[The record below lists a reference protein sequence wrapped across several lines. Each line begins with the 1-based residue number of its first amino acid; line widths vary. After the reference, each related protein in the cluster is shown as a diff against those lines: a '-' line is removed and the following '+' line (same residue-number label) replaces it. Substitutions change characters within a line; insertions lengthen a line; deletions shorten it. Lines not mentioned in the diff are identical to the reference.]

1 MFTMQTNLTMKKEYP
16 FFIKAP
22 LILLGLVIFVF
33 ILSILRDVMV
43 PLAFAALIAILL
55 NPLCV
60 RLERK
65 MNKIVAIIISML
77 IAILALAGLAYFL
90 SSQIAHFFD
99 NVDAMKQK
107 FAELLVII
115 QKWLEQTFGIAVQKQ
130 VQMVKEAANGS
141 KAVIGETLS
150 GALGVLSVIFLI
162 PVYTFLIMLYKTLIL
177 NFLYEVFSEE
187 NQRKV
192 GEILAE
198 TKAAIQSYIVGLL
211 IETGIVAVMN
221 SCALLIL
228 GVQNAILI
236 GVIGAILNLLPYIGG
251 IIAIA
256 LPVLMATLT
265 TDGFTTQLL
274 IIASY
279 ALIQFI
285 DNNIL
290 VPRIVS
296 SKVQINALISIVVVL
311 LGAALWGVPG
321 MFLSIPFIAV
331 LKIIFDRIEGLKPW
345 GKLLGDNIPTE
356 HMGQLKRLRRRN
368 PKPSASVVK

>member
-1 MFTMQTNLTMKKEYP
+1 MKKEFP
-16 FFIKAP
+16 FYIKAP
-22 LILLGLVIFVF
+22 IILLGLVISVF
-33 ILSILRDVMV
+33 ILSTLHDILV
-43 PLAFAALIAILL
+43 PLAFAGLIAILL
-55 NPLCV
+55 NPLTI
-60 RLERK
+60 RLEKR
-65 MNKIVAIIISML
+65 MHKILAIIISML
-77 IAILALAGLAYFL
+77 IALIAVAGLAYFL

-107 FAELLVII
+107 LSQLMSIV
-115 QKWLEQTFGIAVQKQ
+115 QKWLEQSFGIGTRKQ
-130 VQMVKEAANGS
+130 VQMVNEAANNS
-141 KAVIGETLS
+141 KAVIGQTLS
-150 GALGVLSVIFLI
+150 GALSVLSVIFLI

-187 NQRKV
+187 NQQKV
-192 GEILAE
+192 GEILTE

-296 SKVQINALISIVVVL
+296 SKVQINALISIIVVL
-311 LGAALWGVPG
+311 LGAALWGVSG

-331 LKIIFDRIEGLKPW
+331 LKIVFDRIEGLKPW
-345 GKLLGDNIPTE
+345 GKLLGDIIPTE
-356 HMGQLKRLRRRN
+356 HMGQLKRLRKRNSRN
-368 PKPSASVVK
+368 PKNSTKQN

>member
-1 MFTMQTNLTMKKEYP
+1 MKKEFP
-16 FFIKAP
+16 FYIKAP
-22 LILLGLVIFVF
+22 VIMLGLVLAVF
-33 ILSILRDVMV
+33 ILNVLRDILV

-55 NPLCV
+55 NPLSV

-65 MNKIVAIIISML
+65 LPKIISIIIAMATAL
-77 IAILALAGLAYFL
+77 IVLAAVAYFL

-107 FAELLVII
+107 FGELLNNV
-115 QKWLEQTFGIAVQKQ
+115 QAWLEKTFGIATQKQ
-130 VQMVKEAANGS
+130 VQMINEAANSS
-141 KAVIGETLS
+141 KAVIGQTLS
-150 GALGVLSVIFLI
+150 GALGVLSVVFLI

-177 NFLYEVFSEE
+177 NFLYEVFSSE
-187 NQRKV
+187 NQQKV

-211 IETGIVAVMN
+211 IETGIVAVLN

-228 GVQNAILI
+228 GVENAILI

-256 LPVLMATLT
+256 LPVLMATVT
-265 TDGFTTQLL
+265 TDGYTTQLL
-274 IIASY
+274 IVAAY

-285 DNNIL
+285 DNNLL
-290 VPRIVS
+290 VPKIVS
-296 SKVQINALISIVVVL
+296 SKVQINALISIVIVL
-311 LGAALWGVPG
+311 LGAAVWGVPG
-321 MFLSIPFIAV
+321 MFLSIPFVAV
-331 LKIIFDRIEGLKPW
+331 LKIIFDRIEELKPW

-356 HMGQLKRLRRRN
+356 HLGQLKRLRRARKTQAV
-368 PKPSASVVK
+368 KPG

>member
-1 MFTMQTNLTMKKEYP
+1 MNKNYP

-22 LILLGLVIFVF
+22 IILLGLVISIY
-33 ILSILRDVMV
+33 ILSVLRDVLV
-43 PLAFAALIAILL
+43 PLAFASLIAILL
-55 NPLCV
+55 NPLST
-60 RLERK
+60 RLERHLP
-65 MNKIVAIIISML
+65 KIVSILLSMI
-77 IAILALAGLAYFL
+77 IAILIVAGLAYFL
-90 SSQIAHFFD
+90 SAQIAHFFD
-99 NVDAMKQK
+99 NVEAMKQK
-107 FAELLVII
+107 LSELLVII
-115 QKWLEQTFGIAVQKQ
+115 QQWLEQTFGISTQKQ
-130 VQMVKEAANGS
+130 VQMVNEAANNS
-141 KAVIGETLS
+141 KAIIGQTLS

-187 NQRKV
+187 NQKKV
-192 GEILAE
+192 GEILSE

-211 IETGIVAVMN
+211 IETGIVAVLN
-221 SCALLIL
+221 SSALLIL

-265 TDGFTTQLL
+265 QDGFTTQLL
-274 IIASY
+274 IIAAY

-296 SKVQINALISIVVVL
+296 SKVQINALISIVIVL

-331 LKIIFDRIEGLKPW
+331 LKIVFDRIDGLKPW

-356 HMGQLKRLRRRN
+356 HMGQLKRLRRK
-368 PKPSASVVK
+368 KPALSEKI

>member
-1 MFTMQTNLTMKKEYP
+1 MIKTYP
-16 FFIKAP
+16 FYVKVP
-22 LILLGLVIFVF
+22 LILLGLVITVF
-33 ILSILRDVMV
+33 ILSVLRDILV
-43 PLAFAALIAILL
+43 PLAFASLIAILL
-55 NPLCV
+55 NPLSNF
-60 RLERK
+60 LDRK
-65 MNKIVAIIISML
+65 LPKILSIIISML
-77 IAILALAGLAYFL
+77 TAVLVLMGLMYFL

-99 NVDAMKQK
+99 NVDQMKQK
-107 FAELLVII
+107 LVEVSHII
-115 QKWLEQTFGIAVQKQ
+115 QGWLEKTFGITTQKQ
-130 VQMVKEAANGS
+130 VKMLNDAANSS
-141 KAVIGETLS
+141 KAIIGQTLN
-150 GALGVLSVIFLI
+150 GVLGVLSVIFLI

-177 NFLYEVFSEE
+177 NFFYEVFAEE
-187 NQRKV
+187 NQKKV
-192 GEILAE
+192 GEILTE
-198 TKAAIQSYIVGLL
+198 TKAAIQSYIIGLL
-211 IETGIVAVMN
+211 IETSIVAVLN
-221 SCALLIL
+221 SSALLIL

-274 IIASY
+274 IIGAY

-296 SKVQINALISIVVVL
+296 SKVQINALISIVIVL

-331 LKIIFDRIEGLKPW
+331 LKIIFDRIEDLKPW
-345 GKLLGDNIPTE
+345 GKLLGDTIPTE
-356 HMGQLKRLRRRN
+356 HMGQLKRFRR
-368 PKPSASVVK
+368 KKTVVVKAD

>member
-1 MFTMQTNLTMKKEYP
+1 MIKNYP
-16 FFIKAP
+16 FYIKAP
-22 LILLGLVIFVF
+22 VILLGLVITVF
-33 ILSILRDVMV
+33 ILSTLRDVLV
-43 PLAFAALIAILL
+43 PLAFATLIAILL
-55 NPLCV
+55 NPLTV
-60 RLERK
+60 RIERFVP
-65 MNKIVAIIISML
+65 KIVAIVLAML
-77 IAILALAGLAYFL
+77 IALLFIAGLAYFL
-90 SSQIAHFFD
+90 SSQIAHFFE
-99 NVDAMKQK
+99 NVEAMKQK
-107 FAELLVII
+107 FSELLVII
-115 QKWLEQTFGIAVQKQ
+115 QTWLERTFGIATQKQ
-130 VQMVKEAANGS
+130 VQMVKEAANNS
-141 KAVIGETLS
+141 KALVGQTLS
-150 GALGVLSVIFLI
+150 GALGILSVIFLI

-187 NQRKV
+187 NQKKV
-192 GEILAE
+192 GEILSE
-198 TKAAIQSYIVGLL
+198 TKAAIQSYIIGLL

-221 SCALLIL
+221 SSALLIL
-228 GVQNAILI
+228 GVPNAILI

-265 TDGFTTQLL
+265 SDGFTTQLL

-296 SKVQINALISIVVVL
+296 SKVQINALISIVIVL

-345 GKLLGDNIPTE
+345 GKLLGDTIPTE
-356 HMGQLKRLRRRN
+356 HMGQLKRMRRRR
-368 PKPSASVVK
+368 SVAAAK

>member
-1 MFTMQTNLTMKKEYP
+1 MKREFP
-16 FFIKAP
+16 FYIKAP
-22 LILLGLVIFVF
+22 VIMLGLVIAVF
-33 ILSILRDVMV
+33 ILSVLRDILV
-43 PLAFAALIAILL
+43 PLAFSTLIAILL
-55 NPLCV
+55 NPLTV

-65 MNKIVAIIISML
+65 MNKILAIIAAML
-77 IAILALAGLAYFL
+77 IAVSVVAGLAYFL

-107 FAELLVII
+107 LSELLVII
-115 QKWLEQTFGIAVQKQ
+115 QRWLEQSFGIGAQKQ
-130 VQMVKEAANGS
+130 MQMVNEAVNGN
-141 KAVIGETLS
+141 KAVIGQTLS
-150 GALGVLSVIFLI
+150 GALGILSVIFLI
-162 PVYTFLIMLYKTLIL
+162 PVYTFLLLLYKTLIL

-187 NQRKV
+187 NQMKV
-192 GEILAE
+192 GQILTE
-198 TKAAIQSYIVGLL
+198 TKGAIQSYIVGLL

-265 TDGFTTQLL
+265 MDGFSTQLL
-274 IIASY
+274 IIAAY

-296 SKVQINALISIVVVL
+296 SKVQINALVSIIVVL
-311 LGAALWGVPG
+311 LGASLWGVPG

-331 LKIIFDRIEGLKPW
+331 LKIIFDRVQDLKPW
-345 GKLLGDNIPTE
+345 GKILGDNIPTE
-356 HMGQLKRLRRRN
+356 HMGQYKRFRRRS
-368 PKPSASVVK
+368 PKPVVDAAAS

>member
-1 MFTMQTNLTMKKEYP
+1 MKKEFP
-16 FFIKAP
+16 FYIKAP
-22 LILLGLVIFVF
+22 VILLGLVIVVF
-33 ILSILRDVMV
+33 ILGVLRDILV
-43 PLAFAALIAILL
+43 PLAFATLIAILL
-55 NPLCV
+55 NPLSA

-65 MNKIVAIIISML
+65 LHKIIAIIISML
-77 IAILALAGLAYFL
+77 IAVIAVAGLAFFL

-107 FAELLVII
+107 FSELLVII
-115 QKWLEQTFGIAVQKQ
+115 QRWLEQTFGIGAQKQ
-130 VQMVKEAANGS
+130 MQMINEAANGS
-141 KAVIGETLS
+141 KAIIGQTLS
-150 GALGVLSVIFLI
+150 GALGVLSVVFLI

-187 NQRKV
+187 NQQKV
-192 GEILAE
+192 GEIISE

-274 IIASY
+274 IIAAY

-296 SKVQINALISIVVVL
+296 SKVQINALVSIVIVL
-311 LGAALWGVPG
+311 LGASLWGVPG

-331 LKIIFDRIEGLKPW
+331 LKIVFDRIDGLKPW
-345 GKLLGDNIPTE
+345 GKILGDNIPME
-356 HMGQLKRLRRRN
+356 HMGQFKRLRRRN
-368 PKPSASVVK
+368 TVLAKPAN

>member
-1 MFTMQTNLTMKKEYP
+1 MKREFP
-16 FFIKAP
+16 FYIKAP
-22 LILLGLVIFVF
+22 AILLGILITVF
-33 ILSILRDVMV
+33 ILSVLRDILV

-55 NPLCV
+55 NPLSV
-60 RLERK
+60 RLEK
-65 MNKIVAIIISML
+65 LVHKIVAITISML
-77 IAILALAGLAYFL
+77 IAVLAIAGIAYFL

-107 FAELLVII
+107 FYELLTII
-115 QKWLEQTFGIAVQKQ
+115 QKWLEQTFGIGARKQ
-130 VQMVKEAANGS
+130 AQMINEAANGS
-141 KAVIGETLS
+141 KAVIGQTLS
-150 GALGVLSVIFLI
+150 GALGILSVIFLI
-162 PVYTFLIMLYKTLIL
+162 PVYTFLIMLYKTLVL

-187 NQRKV
+187 NQQKV
-192 GEILAE
+192 GEILTE

-211 IETGIVAVMN
+211 IETGIVAAMN

-311 LGAALWGVPG
+311 LGAALWGIPG

-331 LKIIFDRIEGLKPW
+331 LKIVFDRIDGLKPW

-356 HMGQLKRLRRRN
+356 HMGQLKRLRRRSSRS
-368 PKPSASVVK
+368 SASAAKK

>member
-1 MFTMQTNLTMKKEYP
+1 MKREFP
-16 FFIKAP
+16 FYIKAP
-22 LILLGLVIFVF
+22 VIMLGLVIAVF
-33 ILSILRDVMV
+33 ILSVLRDILV
-43 PLAFAALIAILL
+43 PLAFSTLIAILL
-55 NPLCV
+55 NPLTV

-65 MNKIVAIIISML
+65 MNKIVAIIVAML
-77 IAILALAGLAYFL
+77 IAVSVVAGLAYFL

-107 FAELLVII
+107 LSELLVII
-115 QKWLEQTFGIAVQKQ
+115 QRWLEQSFGIGAQKQ
-130 VQMVKEAANGS
+130 MQMVNEAVNGN
-141 KAVIGETLS
+141 KAVIGQTLS
-150 GALGVLSVIFLI
+150 GALGILSVIFLI
-162 PVYTFLIMLYKTLIL
+162 PVYTFLLLLYKTLIL

-187 NQRKV
+187 NQMKV
-192 GEILAE
+192 GQILTE
-198 TKAAIQSYIVGLL
+198 TKGAIQSYIVGLL

-265 TDGFTTQLL
+265 MDGFSTQLL
-274 IIASY
+274 IIAAY

-296 SKVQINALISIVVVL
+296 SKVQINALVSIIVVL
-311 LGAALWGVPG
+311 LGASLWGVPG

-331 LKIIFDRIEGLKPW
+331 LKIIFDRVQDLKPW
-345 GKLLGDNIPTE
+345 GKILGDNIPTE
-356 HMGQLKRLRRRN
+356 HMGQLKRFRRRSS
-368 PKPSASVVK
+368 KPVVDAATL